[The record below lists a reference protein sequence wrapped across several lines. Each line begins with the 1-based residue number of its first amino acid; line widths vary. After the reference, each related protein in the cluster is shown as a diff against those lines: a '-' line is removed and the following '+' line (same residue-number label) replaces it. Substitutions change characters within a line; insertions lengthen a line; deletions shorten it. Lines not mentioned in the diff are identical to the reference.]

1 MEEGNDGKYRAD
13 RNTRAASEG
22 SDNDTV
28 CSSFISGLIF
38 VMSMIMIICTFP
50 FSLCVCIRMV
60 QEYERAVIF
69 RLGKLKKGGAVGPGL
84 FFIVPC
90 MDNISVCDMRTVSFD
105 VPPQEILTKDS
116 VTVAVDAVVYYK
128 IREPLAAVCNVQDYA
143 KSTKL
148 LASTTLRTILGTK
161 NLAEILSDREFIA
174 KDILTHL
181 DGATDPWGIQVERV
195 EVKDVRLPQQLQ
207 RAMAAEAE
215 AAREARAKVIAAE
228 GEQKASKALKEASD
242 IISESPSAL
251 QLRYLQTLSNI
262 AAEKNSTIVFPL
274 PMDLISKLG
283 SKS

>member
-1 MEEGNDGKYRAD
+1 MEEGNDGKNRTD
-13 RNTRAASEG
+13 RNIRAASEG

-90 MDNISVCDMRTVSFD
+90 MDNISVCDLRTVSFD

-181 DGATDPWGIQVERV
+181 DGATDPWGIEVERV